1 MGLLDIHEEKK
12 LSEEF
17 IMNHKTF
24 RLSPGTILSN
34 VGYKFFY
41 SSPKIFGHVI
51 GPETNKQ
58 NVGTIDVYFK
68 WFKESNLGLF
78 ELYWTPYSYTH
89 YQLIEKRGVERITN
103 IINDIL
109 PKFRNIWI
117 EDEIGYETFVQA
129 LQIELKSNNID
140 IIYPPKL

>member
-17 IMNHKTF
+17 IMNHKIF
-24 RLSPGTILSN
+24 RFLHGTPLSN
-34 VGYKFFY
+34 EGYKFFY

-68 WFKESNLGLF
+68 LFKESNSGF
-78 ELYWTPYSYTH
+78 VELYWTPYSYAH
-89 YQLIEKRGVERITN
+89 FQLIEKRGVARITS
-103 IINDIL
+103 IMNDIL
-109 PKFRNIWI
+109 PKYQHLWI

-129 LQIELKSNNID
+129 LQLELKSNNID
-140 IIYPPKL
+140 IVYPKL

>member
-17 IMNHKTF
+17 ITNHRILRF
-24 RLSPGTILSN
+24 SRGAPLSN

-41 SSPKIFGHVI
+41 SSLKIFGHVI

-68 WFKESNLGLF
+68 LFEEKNLGIV
-78 ELYWTPYSYTH
+78 ELYWTPFSYAH
-89 YQLIEKRGVERITN
+89 YLLIEKRGVERITSLMS
-103 IINDIL
+103 DIL
-109 PKFRNIWI
+109 LKYQNLCI
-117 EDEIGYETFVQA
+117 EDELGYETFIQA
-129 LQIELKSNNID
+129 LQLELKGNNID
-140 IIYPPKL
+140 IIYSKL